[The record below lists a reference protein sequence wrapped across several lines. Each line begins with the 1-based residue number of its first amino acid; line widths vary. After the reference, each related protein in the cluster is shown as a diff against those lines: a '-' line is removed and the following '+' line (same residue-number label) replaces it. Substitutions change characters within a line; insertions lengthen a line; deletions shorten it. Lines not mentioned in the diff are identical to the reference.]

1 VNLQSTGKFRPFSSA
16 GIVCLLLAVAV
27 FAVYFPVGGY
37 GFVDFDD
44 NEYFFSNPHVLG
56 GFTGANIKW
65 AFTTADT
72 GNWLPLTWLS
82 LMLDVQFFGS
92 GASAPH
98 IINVL
103 LHAANAML
111 VFALLRQLTSALWC
125 SAAVAMLFALHPMH
139 VESVAWVAERKDVL
153 SSFFGLLALLF
164 YARYAAV
171 KKAQP
176 PQSSVTSFVLAL
188 LFFVCALMSKSMVV
202 TLPFVMLLLDF
213 WPLQRFNSSS
223 FKSLLIE
230 KIPFFLAIVLDSAV
244 TFIAQQKGN
253 AVTPLAWFPPGLRI
267 ANAFVSYARY
277 LGKIFLPVNL
287 ATPYSPL
294 HYWPAPVVIASFL
307 LFVTLCIAAVA
318 LRKKFP
324 YAFTGWF
331 WFVGM
336 LVPVI
341 GLVQVGAQSMAD
353 RYIYLPIVG
362 VLVLVVWAVAEV
374 CAISQMPRGAMIFC
388 AVFLCLACALRA
400 RNQVSNWRDD
410 GTLFSH
416 ALAVT
421 ENNNVATHNLG
432 YWYQKNGQTNKAMDY
447 YFDADQL
454 GSRDPGKLYNA
465 ANQFAKLGHWDE
477 AIKIYRRALQLSP
490 NQPDVLNNLGFALA
504 QNKQLPEAA
513 ACFEI
518 VLKLQPGSADA
529 HNNLASILFSEGNLP
544 DAANQFSNAL
554 QLAPDNFSICANLAG
569 TYDRLGQ
576 TNLAVKYYQ
585 QAQRLQPENPQ
596 VRARLQSLGVP
607 PAK

>member
-1 VNLQSTGKFRPFSSA
+1 VNLQSTSKFRPLSNPV
-16 GIVCLLLAVAV
+16 IVCLLLALAT
-27 FAVYFPVGGY
+27 FAIYWPVKNY
-37 GFVDFDD
+37 GFVNFDD
-44 NEYFFSNPHVLG
+44 NEYFFNNPHVLG
-56 GFTGANIKW
+56 GLAWANIKW

-82 LMLDVQFFGS
+82 LMLDVQLFGS
-92 GASAPH
+92 DASAPH

-103 LHAANAML
+103 LHAANALL
-111 VFALLRQLTSALWC
+111 VFVLLRQLTGALWR

-153 SSFFGLLALLF
+153 SSFFGLLTLLF
-164 YARYAAV
+164 YARYAV
-171 KKAQP
+171 GKNHQP
-176 PQSSVTSFVLAL
+176 ASLGASFVLAL
-188 LFFVCALMSKSMVV
+188 LFFICALMSKSMVV

-213 WPLQRFNSSS
+213 WPLQRFSPTSL
-223 FKSLLIE
+223 KSLLLE
-230 KIPFFLAIVLDSAV
+230 KIPFFLAVVADSIA

-253 AVTPLAWFPPGLRI
+253 AVTPLAWFPPGLRLG
-267 ANAFVSYARY
+267 NVFVSYARY
-277 LGKIFLPVNL
+277 LGKIVWPFNL
-287 ATPYSPL
+287 ATPYAPL
-294 HYWPAPVVIASFL
+294 HYWPAPVVAFSFL
-307 LFVTLCIAAVA
+307 LFVVLCIAAFA

-341 GLVQVGAQSMAD
+341 GLVQVGAQSLAD
-353 RYIYLPIVG
+353 RYIYLPIIG
-362 VLVLVVWAVAEV
+362 VLILVVWGIAEICAVN
-374 CAISQMPRGAMIFC
+374 QTPRGAMIFC

-400 RNQVSNWRDD
+400 RNQVSVWQDD
-410 GTLFSH
+410 GTLFGH

-421 ENNNVATHNLG
+421 ENNNVAMHNLG
-432 YWYQKNGQTNKAMDY
+432 YWYQKNGQTDKAMDY

-513 ACFEI
+513 VCFEI

-529 HNNLASILFSEGNLP
+529 HNNLATILFSEGDLP
-544 DAANQFSNAL
+544 GAAIQFSDAL

-569 TYDRLGQ
+569 TYERLNQ

-585 QAQRLQPENPQ
+585 QAQRLQPENQQ
-596 VRARLQSLGVP
+596 VRARLQSLGVHVTN
-607 PAK
+607 